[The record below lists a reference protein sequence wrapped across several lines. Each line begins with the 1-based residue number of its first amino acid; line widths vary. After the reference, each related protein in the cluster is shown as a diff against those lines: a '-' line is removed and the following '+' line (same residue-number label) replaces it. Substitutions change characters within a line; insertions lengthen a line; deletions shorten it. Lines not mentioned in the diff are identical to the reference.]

1 MVTREGPWLA
11 GTPCWVDVTVGDV
24 PKAIA
29 FYQALFGWE
38 IESGGPETGG
48 YSICHK
54 KGRIVAGLS
63 PNFGPPDALPT
74 WTTYLAADDADE
86 VAASIKA
93 AGGQLVLEPTDITDA
108 GRMAVAVDP
117 AGAAFGLWQG
127 GTTTGIGLANETGS
141 LTWNEHLSRDY
152 DASKAFYRAV
162 FGYDYQDVSEGAFR
176 YAVLM
181 VDGRE
186 VGGIGQYPD
195 GTPEEAPAVWSV
207 YFAVDD
213 TDIAVATV
221 VQLGGSIV
229 EPVRDSPYG
238 RTGVVTD
245 DQGTVFSVITTPTP
259 PELQLPQ

>member
-11 GTPCWVDVTVGDV
+11 GTPCWIDVTVGDV

-29 FYQALFGWE
+29 FYQALFGWD

-48 YSICHK
+48 YSICHY
-54 KGRIVAGLS
+54 KGLIVAGLS
-63 PNFGPPDALPT
+63 PNFGPPDTPPT
-74 WTTYLAADDADE
+74 WTTYLAADDADAV
-86 VAASIKA
+86 VAAIKA
-93 AGGQLVLEPTDITDA
+93 AGGRLVVEPTDITDA

-127 GTTTGIGLANETGS
+127 GTTAGIGLANETGS

-162 FGYDYQDVSEGAFR
+162 FGYGYQDVSEGAFR
-176 YAVLM
+176 YAMLM

-186 VGGIGQYPD
+186 VGGIGQHPD
-195 GTPEEAPAVWSV
+195 GTPEEAPAVWSA

-213 TDIAVATV
+213 TDAAVATV
-221 VQLGGSIV
+221 VQLGGSVI

-238 RTGVVTD
+238 RIGVVAD
-245 DQGTVFSVITTPTP
+245 DQGAVFSVITTPTP
-259 PELQLPQ
+259 AALQQPR

>member
-29 FYQALFGWE
+29 FYQALFGWD

-54 KGRIVAGLS
+54 KGLIVAGLS
-63 PNFGPPDALPT
+63 PSFGPPDTRPA
-74 WTTYLAADDADE
+74 WTTYLAADDADA
-86 VAASIKA
+86 VAAAIKA
-93 AGGQLVLEPTDITDA
+93 AGGQLVLEPADITDA

-117 AGAAFGLWQG
+117 AGAAFGVWQG

-162 FGYDYQDVSEGAFR
+162 FGYGYQDVSEGAFR
-176 YAVLM
+176 YAMLM

-186 VGGIGQYPD
+186 VGGIGQHPD
-195 GTPEEAPAVWSV
+195 GTPEAAPAVWSA

-213 TDIAVATV
+213 TDAAVAAV
-221 VQLGGSIV
+221 GRLGGSVI

-238 RTGVVTD
+238 RIGVVAD
-245 DQGTVFSVITTPTP
+245 DQGAVFSVITTPTP
-259 PELQLPQ
+259 AALQ